1 MLCWAGTG
9 VFTQQVAGT
18 EIAQAQF
25 DGGAA
30 GRETAGADAMP
41 IGLAVAD
48 GEKWCCAAACVKV
61 HGGLQCTAAVFE
73 VRRKRTAFRA
83 FPTAH
88 IRFPTLDCPSDV
100 CVTDDTHS
108 TPLAIPH
115 TTHHIITP
123 LHSIAGLSLPHAHD
137 VSLAA
142 FDGGG
147 GGRFAFVA
155 VVAVVERGSRWQ
167 RQK

>member
-18 EIAQAQF
+18 
-25 DGGAA
+25 GN
-30 GRETAGADAMP
+30 
-41 IGLAVAD
+41 
-48 GEKWCCAAACVKV
+48 
-61 HGGLQCTAAVFE
+61 
-73 VRRKRTAFRA
+73 RA
-83 FPTAH
+83 HA
-88 IRFPTLDCPSDV
+88 RFPHAHGMLPERRRLPDADV
-100 CVTDDTHS
+100 VTDDTHS

-123 LHSIAGLSLPHAHD
+123 LHSIAGLSLPHARD

>member
-9 VFTQQVAGT
+9 VVTQQGGGHGNRTSAVRW
-18 EIAQAQF
+18 
-25 DGGAA
+25 GAA
-30 GRETAGADAMP
+30 DSGDCRCRCGDKWACGGGGREVVLCRSLCQSGWGTT
-41 IGLAVAD
+41 
-48 GEKWCCAAACVKV
+48 V
-61 HGGLQCTAAVFE
+61 HGRRLRGAHRLSRIPDRAHPFPHHGLPSE
-73 VRRKRTAFRA
+73 R
-83 FPTAH
+83 
-88 IRFPTLDCPSDV
+88 SDV